1 MILFLRHRNTYDVR
15 MFFLEKNA
23 QGTWNQFWMTFGKL
37 KKVFYT
43 EFILSPR
50 SINNK
55 HYLRHIK
62 RLSLWKTLKPIYMK
76 GFHNKQCKCPS
87 IKKENCML
95 ALILFLA
102 KALLGRFYLKKI
114 EVRGKHNWRE
124 TLRLL
129 YFHYCCWIVHVRSRA
144 SVVGLQR
151 YRREM

>member
-1 MILFLRHRNTYDVR
+1 MKSVLTDVR
-15 MFFLEKNA
+15 KIIKSVL
-23 QGTWNQFWMTFGKL
+23 QGIYFN
-37 KKVFYT
+37 
-43 EFILSPR
+43 PR

-114 EVRGKHNWRE
+114 EVRGKHN
-124 TLRLL
+124 
-129 YFHYCCWIVHVRSRA
+129 
-144 SVVGLQR
+144 
-151 YRREM
+151 